1 MYSET
6 GEYYSAYN
14 DTDYDE
20 ENSTY
25 NNTYSS
31 TNNNNDGVS
40 NQSLSNT
47 SSTKNVAE
55 NTTAIKSGST
65 PISVPP
71 LKLDEEDDD
80 GSEMGRSPM
89 RSPGRKVIFE
99 DDMEQGLIQTKPLFQ
114 LKNREDEEES
124 QDPSLPGVPPLFRID
139 LPVAKKI
146 VVKPSLQYA
155 TLSRALDLKHPC
167 SPRLTES
174 RQELIEYQKVIGLQ
188 TALFNLRVDFWKIE
202 NSRLTAIEN
211 YRNLANEAGFTICEN
226 CKHFLKHKDR
236 VKKYGN
242 YHAKRPNP
250 NKPSKHLRYKCT
262 KRTYD
267 EHILNSSLSKYYPHS
282 LEKK

>member
-40 NQSLSNT
+40 NQSLSNA
-47 SSTKNVAE
+47 SSTKNVVE

-65 PISVPP
+65 PTIPH
-71 LKLDEEDDD
+71 LNLDEEDDD

-99 DDMEQGLIQTKPLFQ
+99 DDMERGLIQTKPLFQ
-114 LKNREDEEES
+114 LKDREDEEES

-139 LPVAKKI
+139 LPVAKKV

-155 TLSRALDLKHPC
+155 TLSRTLDLKHPC

-202 NSRLTAIEN
+202 NSRQTAIEN

-262 KRTYD
+262 KRSYD